1 MSATGTYQAEPNH
14 QSPQKLLAGSAV
26 NYAAHS
32 PRASQQSRD
41 ALRRDLEG
49 RIEYDVDIL
58 DKFLGVG
65 VVSADIVNRCAAKI
79 NASASIGDFTAV
91 VVSRESNEVKYR
103 ETDMYEPLVSNSLLM
118 LTQIAIDYDICFT
131 ENNLRYH

>member
-1 MSATGTYQAEPNH
+1 MMSATGTYQADLKHP
-14 QSPQKLLAGSAV
+14 SPQKLHAGSTAYYSV
-26 NYAAHS
+26 PNAR
-32 PRASQQSRD
+32 PSQQSRD

-65 VVSADIVNRCAAKI
+65 VVSTDIVNRCAAKI
-79 NASASIGDFTAV
+79 KASDSFGGLTAV
-91 VVSRESNEVKYR
+91 VVSRERNEVKYR

-118 LTQIAIDYDICFT
+118 
-131 ENNLRYH
+131 